1 MGDGNVI
8 RVRFAQRDDTA
19 RVIEFIRDH
28 WSRTHVFVDRPDV
41 FEWQHQQADGRL
53 NAVLAES
60 DDEPGTPVVGLLGFI
75 PTGRFDPALADR
87 DVALAIWKVREH
99 GVPPGLGLRLLKFL
113 HSELKPRLVMAIGI
127 SDIVV
132 PIYKVLRYEVGTMG
146 HAALFHPGRGGD
158 VVVASGVPARAFVP
172 VDRASAVDLVVVDRE
187 APSAMRDAIDRLAGE
202 GLPAKS
208 MRYVGERYLAHPW
221 YRYEVRAV
229 VHASRVV
236 AVVVWR
242 AVEARG
248 RRVLRIVDIIG
259 EVDWLPHGG
268 ERLRQEVV
276 TANAEYIDLVHWG
289 VPSELLDAA
298 GFVSTASEPDLVLP
312 NYFSPFERRNIE
324 IGASARAVDAGLPLR
339 MFRADSDQDRPN
351 RSAELTSD

>member
-1 MGDGNVI
+1 
-8 RVRFAQRDDTA
+8 
-19 RVIEFIRDH
+19 
-28 WSRTHVFVDRPDV
+28 
-41 FEWQHQQADGRL
+41 
-53 NAVLAES
+53 
-60 DDEPGTPVVGLLGFI
+60 
-75 PTGRFDPALADR
+75 
-87 DVALAIWKVREH
+87 
-99 GVPPGLGLRLLKFL
+99 
-113 HSELKPRLVMAIGI
+113 
-127 SDIVV
+127 
-132 PIYKVLRYEVGTMG
+132 
-146 HAALFHPGRGGD
+146 
-158 VVVASGVPARAFVP
+158 
-172 VDRASAVDLVVVDRE
+172 
-187 APSAMRDAIDRLAGE
+187 MRDAIDRLAGE